1 MCYGHK
7 DIIYRQN
14 EFIRIFIVLVLMKAP
29 VKHTHTNWL
38 KSGAFWL
45 FLILPLLLFSQ
56 RHKIDSL
63 NEVLKTQKA
72 DSNRVKTLN
81 HLAAEFYDAGKYD
94 SSIIYADS
102 SAALAQRIG
111 NNKELAWAFHLL
123 GISYD
128 RKDDHNKGMD
138 YHLKAVALYQQLNDK
153 KELAYE
159 YSSLGGDYWNLGD
172 FPSSLQYFLKTMEMQ
187 KQLGNKHGIASSL
200 LDMGLIY
207 EELGNTSKAR
217 DYYFQSVKMFQE
229 LKDDDG
235 VAGNYC
241 NIGNT
246 YADDGK
252 DANALQYYY
261 LSLGMELKLGK
272 QRSIARNYGNM
283 GNVYEDMGNYSQA
296 LDFEFKALNI
306 DSKVGYKKG
315 TASKMNTI
323 GSIYRKQKKYTL
335 SKLYLDSSLHVA
347 QRIGVK
353 EYAQNACASLAHL
366 ARDMGNYKEALT
378 QYRNCIAY
386 GDSLR
391 NAANTRKIVQAEM
404 NFDFQQKKAAE
415 KAEQDKKDALAQQES
430 KRIVMMRNVFI
441 GGFILMLALAF
452 FIFRGYSQKRHAN
465 EIIKSQKSLVEKKQK
480 EIVDSLHYAERIQTA
495 LLASEQML
503 SPSLKNGLA
512 SDYFIY
518 HKPKSIVSGDF
529 YWATKKDGRFYF
541 AVCDSTGHG
550 VPGAFMSLLNISFL
564 NEAVSEK
571 NIIQPNEVFNHTRK
585 KLMQNISFEG
595 QQDGMDGVLASLTK
609 SGNNVKLDYAVA
621 YSKPLIIRGSQVIE
635 LPGDK
640 MPVGK
645 SPKEDESFTLR
656 SVNLQKGDMLYFFT
670 DGYADQFGGEKG
682 KKFKYAQLIKLL
694 KSICSRTMDEQK
706 AVLENTFEE
715 WRRNLE
721 QVDDVLITGIR
732 I

>member
-1 MCYGHK
+1 M
-7 DIIYRQN
+7 
-14 EFIRIFIVLVLMKAP
+14 
-29 VKHTHTNWL
+29 
-38 KSGAFWL
+38 
-45 FLILPLLLFSQ
+45 
-56 RHKIDSL
+56 
-63 NEVLKTQKA
+63 
-72 DSNRVKTLN
+72 LN
-81 HLAAEFYDAGKYD
+81 HLAAEWYDADKYD
-94 SSIIYADS
+94 SCIMYADS
-102 SAALAQRIG
+102 SASLAQKL
-111 NNKELAWAFHLL
+111 NNKKELARAFHLL

-138 YHLKAVALYQQLNDK
+138 YHLKAVGIYQQFNDK

-172 FPSSLQYFLKTMEMQ
+172 FPTSLQYFLKTMETN
-187 KQLGNKHGIASSL
+187 KQIGNKPGIASSL
-200 LDMGLIY
+200 LDLGLIN

-217 DYYFQSVKMFQE
+217 DYYFQSVKMFQQ

-246 YADDGK
+246 YFDDGK
-252 DANALQYYY
+252 DANALQYYF
-261 LSLGMELKLGK
+261 LSLGMEIKLGK
-272 QRSIARNYGNM
+272 QRSIARNYGNI

-306 DSKVGYKKG
+306 DSKVGYRKG
-315 TASKMNTI
+315 TSSKMNSI
-323 GSIYRKQKKYTL
+323 GSIYRKEKKYAL

-353 EYAQNACASLAHL
+353 EYVKNAYADLSILAK
-366 ARDMGNYKEALT
+366 DMGNYREALA
-378 QYRNCIAY
+378 QYRNYIAY

-391 NAANTRKIVQAEM
+391 NAANTRKIVQSEM
-404 NFDFQQKKAAE
+404 NFNFQQKKAAE
-415 KAEQDKKDALAQQES
+415 KAEQDKKDALAQQAG
-430 KRIVMMRNVFI
+430 KRIVVIRNVFI
-441 GGFILMLALAF
+441 VGFTLMLALAF
-452 FIFRGYSQKRHAN
+452 FIFRGYSQKRHTN
-465 EIIKSQKSLVEKKQK
+465 EVIKDQKFLVEKKQK
-480 EIVDSLHYAERIQTA
+480 EILDSLHYAERIQKA
-495 LLASEQML
+495 LLASDQL
-503 SPSLKNGLA
+503 LNPLLKGANGLA

-564 NEAVSEK
+564 NEAITER
-571 NIIQPNEVFNHTRK
+571 NIAQPNDVFNHTRK
-585 KLMQNISFEG
+585 KLIENISFEG
-595 QQDGMDGVLASLTK
+595 QQDGMDGILASLSQ
-609 SGNNVKLDYAVA
+609 SGNRIELSYAVA
-621 YSKPLIIRGSQVIE
+621 YSKPLIIRGDQVIE

-645 SPKEDESFTLR
+645 SPKENESFTLHKV
-656 SVNLQKGDMLYFFT
+656 SLQKGDILYFFT

-694 KSICSRTMDEQK
+694 KSICSRTMAEQK

-715 WRRNLE
+715 WKRNLE
-721 QVDDVLITGIR
+721 QVDDVLIAGIR